1 MSTYTISE
9 LLINARG
16 IWGNDRMR
24 LDQIVV
30 RLMVGV
36 GDLARAARDGRPSS
50 PVIDNWNA
58 EVKKELG
65 NLIFST
71 IRWCDDLGLTPEEC
85 IDAAVEA
92 QRKFARSGRTR

>member
-1 MSTYTISE
+1 MPTYTISQ
-9 LLINARG
+9 LLINARD

-36 GDLARAARDGRPSS
+36 GDLARVARDRNPS
-50 PVIDNWNA
+50 IDNWNS

-65 NLIFST
+65 NLIFSA
-71 IRWCDDLGLTPEEC
+71 IRWCDDLGFTPEEC
-85 IDAAVEA
+85 IDAAMVT
-92 QRKFARSGRTR
+92 QRRFAMSGRTR